1 MDSQKLCYNI
11 LGVFTEKVEATDGCF
26 KIYGN

>member
-1 MDSQKLCYNI
+1 LCYNI